1 MATRITR
8 KITYKNHVVS
18 SKLSIKRNKNII
30 DKQNVLTSLHVLDV
44 KLDGIYIYIS
54 SIIVSKAE
62 MMKMSKRSTTR

>member
-18 SKLSIKRNKNII
+18 NKLSIKRKKNII
-30 DKQNVLTSLHVLDV
+30 DKQNVLTGLHVLDV

-62 MMKMSKRSTTR
+62 MMKMSKRSNTR

>member
-18 SKLSIKRNKNII
+18 NKLSIKRNKNII

-44 KLDGIYIYIS
+44 KLEGIYIYIS

>member
-30 DKQNVLTSLHVLDV
+30 DKQNVLTGLHVLDV

-62 MMKMSKRSTTR
+62 MMKMSKRSNTR

>member
-8 KITYKNHVVS
+8 KMTYKNHVVS
-18 SKLSIKRNKNII
+18 NKLSIKRNKNII

>member
-18 SKLSIKRNKNII
+18 NKLSIKRNKNII

>member
-30 DKQNVLTSLHVLDV
+30 EKQNVLTGLHVLDV

-62 MMKMSKRSTTR
+62 MMKMSKRSNTR

>member
-18 SKLSIKRNKNII
+18 NKLSIKRNKNII
-30 DKQNVLTSLHVLDV
+30 DKQNVLTGLHVLDV

-62 MMKMSKRSTTR
+62 MMKMSKRSNTR